1 MSSSEI
7 SSQPDWNAYDD
18 DRFRSEVRA
27 FFETAYPE
35 ELRYPAF
42 FLSWSKTQH
51 WYRKLYAQGWAAP
64 AWPREWG
71 GMGLDG
77 AKMLIFMEEQE
88 RHGIGRTPDQGITL
102 LGPLLI
108 RYASEEQKRQFLPP
122 TLSGEYLWCQGYSEP
137 NAGSDL
143 ASLRTEAVIDGD
155 EYVINGSKIWTSY
168 AMDATHMFI
177 LVRTDK
183 SAKKQEGI
191 SFLLLRMDSPGIT
204 VRPIRNLLGSEHFAQ
219 VFFDNVRTPVAWRI
233 GKPNQGW
240 TMAKALLGFERV
252 SAGSPK
258 VAQNGLRRLEAVAAR
273 LGLMEDAG
281 FRDRYL
287 QLKLDIA
294 DLASVYDRFAELV
307 KRGGTPGPDVSML
320 KILATETYQRLTEL
334 TLEAAGNAGA
344 LHGKVDIAGA
354 PLDILSPFYM
364 SRPFTIA
371 AGSSE
376 VQRNI
381 LAKNVLQLP

>member
-1 MSSSEI
+1 M
-7 SSQPDWNAYDD
+7 QTRDWDQMDD
-18 DRFRSEVRA
+18 EAFRLEVRK
-27 FFETAYPE
+27 FFQQQFPE
-35 ELRYPAF
+35 HLRYPPHH
-42 FLSWSKTQH
+42 LSWAQTKD
-51 WYRKLYAQGWAAP
+51 WYKKLYAQGWAAP
-64 AWPREWG
+64 AWPKEWG
-71 GMGLDG
+71 GMGLNG
-77 AKMLIFMEEQE
+77 SKMLIFIEEQE
-88 RHGIGRTPDQGITL
+88 RHGVARTPDMGIIL

-108 RYASEEQKRQFLPP
+108 RFGNEEQKKEILPS
-122 TLSGEYLWCQGYSEP
+122 TLSGDFIWCQGYSEP

-143 ASLRTEAVIDGD
+143 AGLKTEAVLDGD

-183 SAKKQEGI
+183 AAKKQEGI